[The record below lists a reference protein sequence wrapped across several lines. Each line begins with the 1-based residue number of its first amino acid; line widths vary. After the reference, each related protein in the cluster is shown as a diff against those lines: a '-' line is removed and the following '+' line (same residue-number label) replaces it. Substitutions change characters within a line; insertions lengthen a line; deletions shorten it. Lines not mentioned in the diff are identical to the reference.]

1 VIRVSKN
8 PDPDEHF
15 GPGARLDDV
24 REVTRL
30 QIVVRARQGDADA
43 FEALVHEHTPS
54 VYRLARA
61 IVGEGA
67 ARDVVQ
73 DAFLVAWRE
82 LPRLRDPDRFVP
94 WLHRI
99 AVNRCRSL
107 LRSHR
112 SVPEIQVGPSTAEAV
127 ADPHDFRVAAEARA
141 TIGLVFGGLSVDQRT
156 VLALHY
162 AAGLPLSAVAESLG
176 VPTGTAKSRLN
187 AALEAMRRQLGE
199 TRDA

>member
-1 VIRVSKN
+1 M
-8 PDPDEHF
+8 
-15 GPGARLDDV
+15 

-54 VYRLARA
+54 IYRLARA

-73 DAFLVAWRE
+73 DVFLSAWRE
-82 LPRLRDPDRFVP
+82 LPQLRDPEAFVP

-112 SVPEIQVGPSTAEAV
+112 SVPEIQVGPSVTEAV
-127 ADPHDFRVAAEARA
+127 ADPRDFRVAAEARA
-141 TIGLVFGGLSVDQRT
+141 TIALAFGRLSSDQRA

-162 AAGLPLSAVAESLG
+162 AAGLPLSAVAETLG
-176 VPTGTAKSRLN
+176 VPPGTAKSRLN
-187 AALEAMRRQLGE
+187 AALEAMRRQIGE
-199 TRDA
+199 KSDG

>member
-1 VIRVSKN
+1 M
-8 PDPDEHF
+8 
-15 GPGARLDDV
+15 
-24 REVTRL
+24 TRL

-61 IVGEGA
+61 IVGEGP

-73 DAFLVAWRE
+73 DVFLSAWRE
-82 LPRLRDPDRFVP
+82 LPRLRDPDAFVP

-107 LRSHR
+107 LRSDR
-112 SVPEIQVGPSTAEAV
+112 SVPEIQVGPSVTEAV
-127 ADPHDFRVAAEARA
+127 ADPRDFRVAAEARA
-141 TIGLVFGGLSVDQRT
+141 TVSGAFGRLTPEQRA

-162 AAGLPLSAVAESLG
+162 AAGLPLSAVAQALE

-187 AALEAMRRQLGE
+187 SALEAMRRQLVE
-199 TRDA
+199 SPDA

>member
-1 VIRVSKN
+1 MIWA
-8 PDPDEHF
+8 PAEHF
-15 GPGARLDDV
+15 GTPARLDHV

-54 VYRLARA
+54 VYRLASA

-73 DAFLVAWRE
+73 DVFLSAWRE
-82 LPRLRDPDRFVP
+82 LPRLRDPEAFVP

-107 LRSHR
+107 LRGHR
-112 SVPEIQVGPSTAEAV
+112 SVPEIQVGPAVAEAV
-127 ADPHDFRVAAEARA
+127 ADPRDFRVAAEARA
-141 TIGLVFGGLSVDQRT
+141 TIGLAFGRLSADQRA

-162 AAGLPLSAVAESLG
+162 AAGLPLSTVAGTLG
-176 VPTGTAKSRLN
+176 VPTGTAKSRLH
-187 AALEAMRRQLGE
+187 AAFEAMRRELGDQN
-199 TRDA
+199 DA